1 MCVFIGNLG
10 TASYQPVVT
19 DTSTSV
25 LSSSDVGV
33 VGVPEPVRDVATINT
48 ERMSNCSKRLVKGV
62 SVNDWLPVLL
72 PATES
77 DSSTLPPPAPIN
89 EAAHLTGALATGA
102 ETVKDADHTTTA
114 TGIAQ
119 PHIRQAR
126 LAHIWDGCLATSGA
140 HTLASL

>member
-10 TASYQPVVT
+10 TACYEPVVT

-25 LSSSDVGV
+25 LSSSNLGV
-33 VGVPEPVRDVATINT
+33 VGVAEPVRDVATLDT
-48 ERMSNCSKRLVKGV
+48 EHLTEGCKRLVKGV

-77 DSSTLPPPAPIN
+77 DSSTSLHSTPTN
-89 EAAHLTGALATGA
+89 QGAQTVGATVDDA
-102 ETVKDADHTTTA
+102 EHTTN
-114 TGIAQ
+114 GIAQ
-119 PHIRQAR
+119 PYIRQVR
-126 LAHIWDGCLATSGA
+126 IAHIWDGCLATSGG